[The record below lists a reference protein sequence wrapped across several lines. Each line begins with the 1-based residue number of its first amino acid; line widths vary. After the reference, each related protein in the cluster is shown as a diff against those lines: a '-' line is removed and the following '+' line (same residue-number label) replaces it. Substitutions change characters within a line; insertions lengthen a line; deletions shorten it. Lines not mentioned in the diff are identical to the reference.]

1 MTTKLVDS
9 ARARWLA
16 GLLATVLILGAVSSS
31 ALAGPQNN
39 KKSKVKTNDQTDPN
53 APPMPPG
60 SDADQIDRA
69 IGEMLAAFELG
80 DVELM
85 HKYYADNVTFV
96 SGAYE
101 PPIVGWQNYV
111 PLFQRQR
118 SAFQAIQLVRR
129 NTIVFPHG
137 DVAWAMYQWEFDSLL
152 NGQPYSMRGQTT
164 LVFNKVGANWLI
176 VHNHTSELSAT
187 PGPAQPPAAQPTA
200 QPAPAKP

>member
-1 MTTKLVDS
+1 MKTKLVN
-9 ARARWLA
+9 RACVHLLI
-16 GLLATVLILGAVSSS
+16 GLLAAVLIIVAGSSS
-31 ALAGPQNN
+31 ALAGPQTN

-53 APPMPPG
+53 APPITG
-60 SDADQIDRA
+60 SDADQIDHA
-69 IGEMLAAFELG
+69 ISEMLAGFELG
-80 DVELM
+80 DVEMM
-85 HKYYADNVTFV
+85 HKHYSDNVTFV

-118 SAFQAIQLVRR
+118 AAFQSMQLVRR
-129 NTIVFPHG
+129 NTIIFPHG
-137 DVAWAMYQWEFDSLL
+137 DVAWAMYQWEFASLL

-176 VHNHTSELSAT
+176 VHNHTSEIAATSA
-187 PGPAQPPAAQPTA
+187 PPQQPAP